1 MGATGLVGLITAGFF
16 VYFLCWID
24 RMIEQGF
31 VKPKFRQLLLVAT
44 KPEELLELILQGAKL
59 RELDIDLAP

>member
-1 MGATGLVGLITAGFF
+1 
-16 VYFLCWID
+16 
-24 RMIEQGF
+24 MIEQGF

-44 KPEELLELILQGAKL
+44 KPDELLELILQGAKL